1 MKKYYDEPN
10 FELSDYTI
18 AYQWNKLDKK
28 VKKIKRGDNYYYC
41 CASSDKIEE
50 LSSESCHE
58 YFDSLEVVDENINF
72 YSFNDYLKQST
83 KLHYIIINE
92 TNWKLSNCSCWWWCK
107 NFKCK
112 HVIGICSR
120 LKLFKFETIHKSIQI
135 GKTRGPGRPKLTKSA
150 LQLQDEEYVK
160 SDEELIEE
168 KTNKEKK
175 KKTKKTKDSSSSD
188 DEFISKF
195 NVPFADISNKSKM
208 PLIPVVNKNI
218 LQKKISTSKENSKH
232 TVKKVNNLKKNLN
245 DSVSDI
251 SESVAVSQSV
261 ACSSKSIYTTT
272 SFSSTSNSKISIT
285 RITNKS
291 KVNQD
296 KSVYLNND
304 KSQLRRSSRLSK

>member
-1 MKKYYDEPN
+1 M
-10 FELSDYTI
+10 
-18 AYQWNKLDKK
+18 
-28 VKKIKRGDNYYYC
+28 
-41 CASSDKIEE
+41 
-50 LSSESCHE
+50 
-58 YFDSLEVVDENINF
+58 
-72 YSFNDYLKQST
+72 
-83 KLHYIIINE
+83 
-92 TNWKLSNCSCWWWCK
+92 
-107 NFKCK
+107 
-112 HVIGICSR
+112 
-120 LKLFKFETIHKSIQI
+120 
-135 GKTRGPGRPKLTKSA
+135 
-150 LQLQDEEYVK
+150 
-160 SDEELIEE
+160 
-168 KTNKEKK
+168 
-175 KKTKKTKDSSSSD
+175 KKTKDSSSSD

-218 LQKKISTSKENSKH
+218 PSKENSKH

-272 SFSSTSNSKISIT
+272 SVSSTSNSKISIT

>member
-1 MKKYYDEPN
+1 
-10 FELSDYTI
+10 
-18 AYQWNKLDKK
+18 

-41 CASSDKIEE
+41 TPSSDKIEE

-58 YFDSLEVVDENINF
+58 YFDSLKVVAETINF
-72 YSFNDYLKQST
+72 DEFNDYLKQSN
-83 KLHYIIINE
+83 KLHYISINE
-92 TNWKLSNCSCWWWCK
+92 TNWKLSKCSCWWWCK

-120 LKLFKFETIHKSIQI
+120 LKLLKFETVHKSIPI

-150 LQLQDEEYVK
+150 LQLQGEEYVK
-160 SDEELIEE
+160 SDEELDEE
-168 KTNKEKK
+168 NLKQSKEKK
-175 KKTKKTKDSSSSD
+175 SKKKKSNDNSSSSD
-188 DEFISKF
+188 DEFVSKF

-208 PLIPVVNKNI
+208 PVISVEKKNT
-218 LQKKISTSKENSKH
+218 KSNSKPML
-232 TVKKVNNLKKNLN
+232 KKVNNLKKNQN

-272 SFSSTSNSKISIT
+272 ANSATSNSKISIT
-285 RITNKS
+285 RISNKS
-291 KVNQD
+291 QINQD

-304 KSQLRRSSRLSK
+304 KSLLRRSSRLSK

>member
-1 MKKYYDEPN
+1 M
-10 FELSDYTI
+10 
-18 AYQWNKLDKK
+18 
-28 VKKIKRGDNYYYC
+28 
-41 CASSDKIEE
+41 
-50 LSSESCHE
+50 
-58 YFDSLEVVDENINF
+58 
-72 YSFNDYLKQST
+72 
-83 KLHYIIINE
+83 
-92 TNWKLSNCSCWWWCK
+92 
-107 NFKCK
+107 
-112 HVIGICSR
+112 
-120 LKLFKFETIHKSIQI
+120 
-135 GKTRGPGRPKLTKSA
+135 
-150 LQLQDEEYVK
+150 K